1 MGKEFVGGHG
11 PLFLYTFPEPGMC
24 GIVGYVGRNFADP
37 VLVVDLE
44 RLEYRG
50 YDSAGIATINGGEM
64 CVRKRLGRLRV
75 LDEAV
80 KQSPLGGTIGIGHT
94 RWATHGEP
102 SEANAH
108 PHLDCRGKIA
118 IVHNGII
125 ENYVEL
131 KSALQKEGHVFE
143 SETDSE
149 VIVHLIEKFIT
160 HGLERAV
167 LRAVRDLK
175 GSFAFVAVSVDE
187 PDLLVAAKCG
197 SPLLIGIGDD
207 ECFIASDQTA
217 FRQHTARFMVMD
229 DGEVAAVRAGGAEVV
244 NFHGQKVDQEV
255 LTSDIDVGAIDL
267 NGYDHYM
274 LKEIREQP
282 EVIRRILREYTDG
295 KGRVTLDELSL
306 GASELARV
314 SQIVIQ
320 ACGTS
325 WHAGL
330 VGKRLLEG
338 LAHVHTEVDISSEF
352 RYRNPILEGDTLVMA
367 LSQSGET
374 ADTLAGIRQAKSR
387 FMKVLSV
394 CNVATSSIAKES
406 DAFIDMLAGLEI
418 GVASTKA
425 YVAELVMLQLLT
437 LHLAR
442 IRWTL
447 DETAEGLIVGELW
460 TLPEK
465 IEAVLADQE
474 AVIAC
479 ARRFKDSQHFTFLG
493 RGYDFPTALEGALK
507 LKEISYIHATGYPA
521 GEFKHGPIALVEEG
535 LPVVCIATHGELY
548 DKMLSNIHEVHARK
562 GKIIAVTTEGDEQL
576 RELADHTITI
586 PECSDHVTPILSVVP
601 LQLLAYH
608 VAVMRGCD
616 VDKPR
621 NLAKSVTV
629 E

>member
-1 MGKEFVGGHG
+1 
-11 PLFLYTFPEPGMC
+11 MC
-24 GIVGYVGRNFADP
+24 GIVGYVGHHFAET
-37 VLVVDLE
+37 VLIVDLE

-50 YDSAGIATINGGEM
+50 YDSAGIATINAGEL

-80 KQSPLGGTIGIGHT
+80 KQAPLGGTIGIGHT

-102 SEANAH
+102 SETNAH
-108 PHLDCRGKIA
+108 PHLDCRGDIA
-118 IVHNGII
+118 VVHNGII
-125 ENYVEL
+125 ENFAEL
-131 KSALQKEGHVFE
+131 KSTLQREGHVFK
-143 SETDSE
+143 SDTDTE
-149 VIVHLIEKFIT
+149 VIVHLIEKFI
-160 HGLERAV
+160 GLGLVRAV
-167 LRAVRDLK
+167 LRTVRDLK
-175 GSFAFVAVSVDE
+175 GSFAFVAMSVTE

-197 SPLLIGIGDD
+197 SPLLIGIGET

-217 FRQHTARFMVMD
+217 LCQHTPQFMVLD
-229 DGEVAAVRAGGAEVV
+229 DGEIAVVRAGSVEVV
-244 NFHGQKVDQEV
+244 NFYGQTVDQEV
-255 LTSDIDVGAIDL
+255 LTSDMDTDVVEL
-267 NGYDHYM
+267 KGYDHYM
-274 LKEIREQP
+274 LKEIHEQP
-282 EVIRRILREYTDG
+282 EVVRRILREYTDADG
-295 KGRVTLDELSL
+295 KVSLNPEGLD
-306 GASELARV
+306 ASQLARV
-314 SQIVIQ
+314 SRIVIQ

-387 FMKVLSV
+387 FMKVLSI
-394 CNVATSSIAKES
+394 CNVTTSSIAKES
-406 DAFIDMLAGLEI
+406 DAFLDMLAGVEI

-425 YVAELVMLQLLT
+425 YLAELVMLQLFT
-437 LHLAR
+437 LALAR

-447 DETAEGLIVGELW
+447 DETAEKLIVGELHA
-460 TLPEK
+460 LPEK
-465 IEAVLADQE
+465 LEHILARQE
-474 AVIAC
+474 DILAC
-479 ARRFKDSQHFTFLG
+479 ARCFKDAQHFTFLG
-493 RGYDFPTALEGALK
+493 RGYDYPTALEGALK

-535 LPVVCIATHGELY
+535 LPVVCIATRGELY
-548 DKMLSNIHEVHARK
+548 DKMLSNIHEVRARK
-562 GKIIAVTTEGDEQL
+562 GRIIAVTTEGDDGL
-576 RELADHTITI
+576 RDLADHCIAI
-586 PECSDHVTPILSVVP
+586 PDCSDHLTPILSVVP

-608 VAVMRGCD
+608 VASLRGCD